1 MGDHMSD
8 FVMTIGGDTVP
19 AAESF
24 GVVNPANGEVFAHA
38 PECSRQQLDAAFD
51 AAAKAQRDWKSD
63 EAVRRQTLLKMAD
76 VLLASAAELAPVLT
90 AEQGK
95 PLGDANIEV
104 FAAAIWCQYFA
115 NLETPPQVIQD
126 DDEARVEVVRRPVG
140 VVAAITPWNFP
151 LTLAFWKIAPALL
164 AGNTLVLKPSPFTP
178 LTTLKVVEI
187 LRDVMP
193 PGVVNVVSGGDEL
206 GAWMTGHPVP
216 RKVSFTGSI
225 ETGKKV
231 AMSAAPDLKRVT
243 LELGGNDPAIVLDDA
258 DPAVVSKAIFAGAF
272 NNNGQVCSAIK
283 RVYVPESLYDDVV
296 DGLAAQAAAVKVGDG
311 TEADSKLGPINNAPQ
326 FERVKEL
333 VGDAL
338 SHGATAAIGRPR
350 HGPARLLLRADHP
363 GRAVRRHPHRRR
375 GAVRPGPAGDLLPRR
390 RRRGRAGQRHPLR
403 PVRLGV
409 GHRHRPGRRRG
420 RPARVRHGLGQHP
433 PGPGPPAAL
442 RRVQVER
449 GRASRTGPGAWPS
462 SARSRSST
470 APRAPTGSTS
480 TPAGSSPEL
489 GRPWPV

>member
-1 MGDHMSD
+1 
-8 FVMTIGGDTVP
+8 
-19 AAESF
+19 
-24 GVVNPANGEVFAHA
+24 
-38 PECSRQQLDAAFD
+38 
-51 AAAKAQRDWKSD
+51 
-63 EAVRRQTLLKMAD
+63 MAD
-76 VLLASAAELAPVLT
+76 TLLASAGELAPILT

-126 DDEARVEVVRRPVG
+126 DAEARVEVVHRPVG

-178 LTTLKVVEI
+178 LTTLKVAEL

-193 PGVVNVVSGGDEL
+193 AGVLNVVSGGDQL

-258 DPAVVSKAIFAGAF
+258 DPAVVAKAIFAGAF

-283 RVYVPESLYDDVV
+283 RVYVPESLYDQVV
-296 DGLAAQAAAVKVGDG
+296 EGLVAQAGATKVGDG
-311 TEADSKLGPINNAPQ
+311 TEEGTKLGPINNAPQ
-326 FERVKEL
+326 YERVKEL

-338 SHGATAAIGRPR
+338 SHGATAAIGGRAMDGGGYFFEPTILTGLSDGTR
-350 HGPARLLLRADHP
+350 IVDEEQFGPALPVISYRDVDDVVERANATHFGLSGSVWGADSDRATEVAGRLECGTAWVNTHLALAP
-363 GRAVRRHPHRRR
+363 QQPFG
-375 GAVRPGPAGDLLPRR
+375 GFKWS
-390 RRRGRAGQRHPLR
+390 
-403 PVRLGV
+403 GV
-409 GHRHRPGRRRG
+409 GVENGPW
-420 RPARVRHGLGQHP
+420 GL
-433 PGPGPPAAL
+433 AEFTE
-442 RRVQVER
+442 VQVVHR
-449 GRASRTGPGAWPS
+449 SKGTDGLNINTGGLVS
-462 SARSRSST
+462 
-470 APRAPTGSTS
+470 
-480 TPAGSSPEL
+480 
-489 GRPWPV
+489 